1 MEIAKVY
8 NPKDIEEK
16 WYNFWLEKG
25 FFSSQP
31 AKGKKPFTIVIPP
44 PNVTG
49 SLHMGHALNNT
60 LQDAIIRFRRM
71 QGYNACWVPG
81 TDHGGIATQ
90 NVVEKMLLK
99 EGKTRQDIGR
109 EKFVEYLWQWQKE
122 SGEIILHQ
130 LKKLGCSCDWKR
142 QRFTMDE
149 ICSKAVLNAFVELY
163 NRGLIYRGSRLVNW
177 CVRCG
182 TALADIEV
190 EYKEEKSHLWYI
202 KYPLKP
208 ITNYPSSEADLL
220 RRTGQLPITSFIV
233 VATTRPE
240 TMLGDT
246 AVAVNPKDKR
256 YKNLVGEKI
265 ILPLM
270 NREIPIIADELVD
283 SSFGTGAVKVTP
295 AHDPVDFEIAERHH
309 LPQVTVI
316 DSLGKMTEVTGKYKN
331 LDRYLCR
338 ETVVKDLQKL
348 GYLEK
353 IEEYSH
359 RVGHCY
365 RCATVIEPLISEQW
379 FLKTASLA
387 EKAISSTKKGK
398 IKFFP
403 QRWLEPYLEWLKN
416 LRDWCISRQ
425 IWWGHRIPVYYCTR
439 EVQSKEDSNLSTYQP
454 INLSTISCPPI
465 VSIEKPEK
473 CPSCGNTNIV
483 QDPDVLDTWFSS
495 ALWPFSVFG
504 WPLRAAKSEEQR
516 ANSEN
521 TSSLNRLIAPSL
533 GELDYYYPTSVLVT
547 GYEILYLWVARM
559 VMMGLEL
566 VGGVPFENVYIHGI
580 VRDVTGRKMS
590 KSLGNVIDPLEIMK
604 NCGTDAL
611 RFALVSTGVTGQDL
625 RLSEDSFVM
634 ARNFANKLWNA
645 SRFVLMNLEGF
656 TYQPISLSTDQL
668 DLSSRWI
675 ISEYQRLVNSATQ
688 NLENYQLS
696 EAGRIIYQFFWHKY
710 CDWYIELSKIYLHPQ
725 SPTRSFTQNV
735 LVYVLEG
742 TLRLL
747 HPFMPFITE
756 EIWQNLKEITE
767 LPNHL
772 HPAPKNGAGQAHLP
786 GSIMVSDWPKSNEK
800 MIDEKTEK
808 EIELLIEIICIV
820 RNLRSEVEI
829 SPSKKIELIFKVG
842 TKEKESML
850 SLYSPE
856 ILSST
861 NSEKITFSSIKPK
874 NALFALVGDV
884 EIYLPLSRIN
894 FEKER
899 ERLNKEIA
907 KINYEL
913 ERINQK
919 LADKNFLAKANPQ
932 AIKKI
937 EEKMK
942 EYEEK
947 KKKLEEKIVSS
958 RWT

>member
-25 FFSSQP
+25 YFSSRP
-31 AKGKKPFTIVIPP
+31 DKRKKPFTIVIPP

-60 LQDAIIRFRRM
+60 LQDVIIRFRRM

-122 SGEIILHQ
+122 SGEMILHQ
-130 LKKLGCSCDWKR
+130 LKKLGCSCDWGR
-142 QRFTMDE
+142 QRFTMDG

-177 CVRCG
+177 CIRCG

-202 KYPLKP
+202 KYLLKSNYKLQ
-208 ITNYPSSEADLL
+208 ITNYKF
-220 RRTGQLPITSFIV
+220 IT

-270 NREIPIIADELVD
+270 EREIPIIADELVD

-309 LPQVTVI
+309 LPQVSVI
-316 DSLGKMTEVTGKYKN
+316 DSTGKMTELTGKYKG

-353 IEEYSH
+353 IEEYTH

-379 FLKTASLA
+379 FLKTANLA
-387 EKAISSTKKGK
+387 EKAISSTQEGK

-403 QRWLEPYLEWLKN
+403 QRWLESYLEWLRN

-439 EVQSKEDSNLSTYQP
+439 EVQSSKFPPAPRLRRAGKVQSEEDSDLSAYQL
-454 INLSTISCPPI
+454 INLSTESCPPI

-473 CPSCGNTNIV
+473 CPNCGNKKLI
-483 QDPDVLDTWFSS
+483 QDSDVLDTWFSS

-504 WPLRAAKSEEQR
+504 WLGPR
-516 ANSEN
+516 
-521 TSSLNRLIAPSL
+521 TSDL
-533 GELDYYYPTSVLVT
+533 GHRTSDLDYYYPTSVLVT

-559 VMMGLEL
+559 VTMGLEL
-566 VGGVPFENVYIHGI
+566 VGDVPFENVYIHGI

-604 NCGTDAL
+604 SCGTDAL

-634 ARNFANKLWNA
+634 ARNFSNKLWNA

-656 TYQPISLSTDQL
+656 TYQPINLPASPSGGSTDRL

-675 ISEYQRLVNSATQ
+675 ISEYQRLVNSVTE

-710 CDWYIELSKIYLHPQ
+710 CDWYLELSKIHLHPQ
-725 SPTRSFTQNV
+725 SPARSFTQNV

-756 EIWQNLKEITE
+756 EIWQKLNQARGIRHEGRESIT
-767 LPNHL
+767 
-772 HPAPKNGAGQAHLP
+772 
-786 GSIMVSDWPKSNEK
+786 VSDWPKGNEK
-800 MIDEKTEK
+800 MIDEKAEK
-808 EIELLIEIICIV
+808 EIELLVEIISTV
-820 RNLRSEVEI
+820 RNLRSEVGI
-829 SPSKKIELIFKVG
+829 SLSKKIELIFKVG

-850 SLYSPE
+850 SSYSPE
-856 ILSST
+856 ILSLT
-861 NSEKITFSSIKPK
+861 NSEKMTFSSVKPK
-874 NALFALVGDV
+874 NTLFALVNDV

-913 ERINQK
+913 EKTNQK

-937 EEKMK
+937 EERMK